1 MEGAPKTSTA
11 ACKGAIKDMLFIIY
25 LFLFDKILSNTLY
38 CTISFPIQKPEEV
51 NTILAAKAAIFL
63 LTELLIDVFVE
74 IHFAD
79 SVRKQIAVIAPEM
92 KRLPF
97 MVKPF
102 CKQEL
107 DVNTMEEETVGFAE
121 DGVDFVVSL
130 GGDGLLLHAST
141 LFPRSVP
148 PHICFNCGSMG
159 FLTPFSCDRL
169 TDVIRDI
176 VLAPKPLNINLRM
189 RLSARI
195 LHNGQLSCFFYAL
208 NEVAIQREGG
218 AFMSN
223 LKCFC
228 DDKRFTTVQ
237 ADGLVIATPT
247 GSTAYSMSAGGSVA
261 HPNLLGILFTPI
273 CPHSLS
279 FRPIVFPE
287 TVSIRCD
294 VPLDARGEAV
304 VSFDGKTPRHLYKG
318 DSLMV
323 QVSFILLIVNT
334 YSVYKKKIT
343 LLSLLS
349 FHIDELISYANHM
362 SGR

>member
-1 MEGAPKTSTA
+1 M
-11 ACKGAIKDMLFIIY
+11 F
-25 LFLFDKILSNTLY
+25 
-38 CTISFPIQKPEEV
+38 
-51 NTILAAKAAIFL
+51 
-63 LTELLIDVFVE
+63 IDVFAE
-74 IHFAD
+74 NHFVG
-79 SVRKQIAVIAPEM
+79 SVRKQIAVITPEM
-92 KRLPF
+92 KQLPF
-97 MVKPF
+97 MVRPF
-102 CKQEL
+102 HKQEL
-107 DVNTMEEETVGFAE
+107 DVNTMEEESMGFAE
-121 DGVDFVVSL
+121 DGIDFVVSL

-159 FLTPFSCDRL
+159 FLTSFSCDRL

-218 AFMSN
+218 TFMSN
-223 LKCFC
+223 LECFC
-228 DDKRFTTVQ
+228 DDKPFTTVQ

-247 GSTAYSMSAGGSVA
+247 GSTAYSMSAGGSVV

-279 FRPIVFPE
+279 FRPIVFPA

-304 VSFDGKTPRHLYKG
+304 VSFDGKKSRHLHKG

-323 QVSFILLIVNT
+323 QVSLILLTVNA
-334 YSVYKKKIT
+334 YSVYEKNNPT
-343 LLSLLS
+343 LNFHLS
-349 FHIDELISYANHM
+349 I
-362 SGR
+362 